1 MTKNLKII
9 LSVLAGLIIIFF
21 VSQRGQQQYSSKSSN
36 VFNASAKDVH
46 RFIIQNKSDAIE
58 ISRIDT
64 LWKISG
70 NDTLNIKQRSID
82 NFLDKVLPVMKGTL
96 VSKNTE
102 KWGKYSID
110 DSTGTHLALLDN
122 DGNTLEYA
130 VFGRSKSDYSRNY
143 VRGKDDAHVY
153 LTNESVLHFLNTSPT
168 YWGEVPKPEPLTPPV
183 SDTTIV
189 K

>member
-1 MTKNLKII
+1 MTKNFKIVLSI
-9 LSVLAGLIIIFF
+9 LVLLIIIFF
-21 VSQRGQQQYSSKSSN
+21 MSQRGQKQYSAKSSN
-36 VFNASAKDVH
+36 VFHASAKDIH

-58 ISRIDT
+58 ITRSDT
-64 LWKISG
+64 TWEISG
-70 NDTLNIKQRSID
+70 SDTLNIKQRSID
-82 NFLDKVLPVMKGTL
+82 NFFNKVLLVMKGTL

-143 VRGKDDAHVY
+143 VRGKNDADVY
-153 LTNESVLHFLNTSPT
+153 LTNESVLHFLNTTPT
-168 YWGEVPKPEPLTPPV
+168 YWGEVPKPEPLTPPI